1 MILLPSQKPTGW
13 IAKIK
18 TTGNNTQTVRMPRCG
33 LEEGHPEQELPGLC
47 SLSMGTLPKKT
58 LLTTRPASGWDPIA
72 LGEVEDPALPAG
84 IKGPQIPL

>member
-1 MILLPSQKPTGW
+1 MILLPSQKPTGR

-47 SLSMGTLPKKT
+47 SLSMGTLPKT
-58 LLTTRPASGWDPIA
+58 LLTTRPASGWDPITP
-72 LGEVEDPALPAG
+72 GEVEDPALPAG